1 MASVLS
7 ELAVAAEAATEDF
20 ANACDAV
27 AVAEAAYMR
36 AYYSALARSE
46 ETTNAGRERSAEAA
60 AVEEK
65 IALRFAEQAEKRCK
79 AKVTTLL
86 ARLSAAQ
93 SWARMTER
101 QS

>member
-1 MASVLS
+1 MPSVLS
-7 ELAVAAEAATEDF
+7 ELAVASESATEEY

-27 AVAEAAYMR
+27 AVAEADYLR
-36 AYYSALARSE
+36 AYYRALAQSE
-46 ETTNAGRERSAEAA
+46 ETSVAAREREAEGQ

-101 QS
+101 QT